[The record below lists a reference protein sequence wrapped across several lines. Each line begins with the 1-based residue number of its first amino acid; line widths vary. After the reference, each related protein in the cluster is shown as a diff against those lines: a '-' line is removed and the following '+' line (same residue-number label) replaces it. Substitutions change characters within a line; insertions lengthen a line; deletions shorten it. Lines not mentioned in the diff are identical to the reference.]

1 MPLAAL
7 VIAALLV
14 TFPIWSSA
22 WESSRYATTILQSM
36 LVVAILALSL
46 DLLVGS
52 AGMPSLGHAAYFG
65 AGAYAAAIAGHR
77 LGIDD
82 VLLGLGAAV
91 LVSAMLA
98 IALGDFAWRAEGR
111 SSSSL

>member
-1 MPLAAL
+1 MKLRYAVTRFVTPVAAL
-7 VIAALLV
+7 VVAALLV

-52 AGMPSLGHAAYFG
+52 AGMPSLGHAA
-65 AGAYAAAIAGHR
+65 
-77 LGIDD
+77 
-82 VLLGLGAAV
+82 
-91 LVSAMLA
+91 
-98 IALGDFAWRAEGR
+98 
-111 SSSSL
+111 